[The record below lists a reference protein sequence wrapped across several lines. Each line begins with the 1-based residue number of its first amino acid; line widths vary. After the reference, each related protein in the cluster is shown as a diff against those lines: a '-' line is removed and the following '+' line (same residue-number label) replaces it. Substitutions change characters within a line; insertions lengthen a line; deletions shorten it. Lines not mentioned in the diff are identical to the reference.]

1 MESLKGILSIW
12 GRFCFAHFVQ
22 RKGLRCIFVKNHL
35 TLFGH
40 MLE

>member
-22 RKGLRCIFVKNHL
+22 RKDLRCIFMKNRL
-35 TLFGH
+35 TLSCH